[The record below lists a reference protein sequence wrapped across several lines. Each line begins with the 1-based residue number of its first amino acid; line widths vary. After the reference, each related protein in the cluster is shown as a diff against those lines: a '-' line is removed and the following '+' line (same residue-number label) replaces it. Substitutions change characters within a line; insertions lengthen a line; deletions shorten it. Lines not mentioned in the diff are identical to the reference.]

1 MVILIG
7 ISTSPHKKMPF
18 HFLGETAFLDI
29 TTCLKTSDYIYLTN
43 SFFTIE
49 LFSLRNLKK

>member
-1 MVILIG
+1 MMILVG
-7 ISTSPHKKMPF
+7 NSNSLHKKMPF
-18 HFLGETAFLDI
+18 HFLGEAAFLDI
-29 TTCLKTSDYIYLTN
+29 TTCLKTSDYIYLTS